1 MAKTVSTSSISDVTA
16 TACGAWDRCDV
27 TPLIAARY
35 LIAMITVL
43 ALNACGSPYYTSDS
57 IEAWVVDADTGQ
69 PIEGAV
75 VTANWQLVGFGF
87 DTGGR
92 KLGQLEVME
101 TLTDKNGRFYFPGF
115 TKLNPGLDDLREEDP
130 QILIFKPGYSYMR
143 AANDYPIGK
152 EASQGTHRKSSI
164 NGQRVKMKKANPDV
178 KKYAFELGFLT
189 MNLDHIGYSG
199 NLSSIPKMIHAL
211 ACERR
216 RLIAIEPSIGP
227 ISVSGSSGYEK
238 CAD

>member
-1 MAKTVSTSSISDVTA
+1 M
-16 TACGAWDRCDV
+16 ACGAWDRCDV
-27 TPLIAARY
+27 TPLNAAKY
-35 LIAMITVL
+35 LMTMITAL
-43 ALNACGSPYYTSDS
+43 TLNACGSPYYTSDP

-101 TLTDKNGRFYFPGF
+101 ALTDKNGRFYFPGF

-143 AANDYPIGK
+143 VANDYPIGK
-152 EASQGTHRKSSI
+152 EGSQGTHRKSSI

-178 KKYAFELGFLT
+178 KKYAFELGFLG
-189 MNLDHIGYSG
+189 MNLSNIGYSG
-199 NLSSIPKMIHAL
+199 NATEIPKMTHAL
-211 ACERR
+211 ACEKR
-216 RLIAIEPSIGP
+216 RLRAIDPSIGS
-227 ISVSGSSGYEK
+227 ISVPGSTGYEN
-238 CAD
+238 CQ

>member
-1 MAKTVSTSSISDVTA
+1 MIMA
-16 TACGAWDRCDV
+16 
-27 TPLIAARY
+27 
-35 LIAMITVL
+35 L
-43 ALNACGSPYYTSDS
+43 ALNACGSPYYTSDP

-75 VTANWQLVGFGF
+75 VTAIWQLVGFSF

-101 TLTDKNGRFYFPGF
+101 TETDKNGRFYFPGF

-143 AANDYPIGK
+143 AVNVYPIGK
-152 EASQGTHRKSSI
+152 EDLQGTHRKSPI
-164 NGQRVKMKKANPDV
+164 NGQRVKMKKANPDI
-178 KKYAFELGFLT
+178 KKYAFEVGFLAT
-189 MNLDHIGYSG
+189 SLDYIGYSG
-199 NLSSIPKMIHAL
+199 NASAIPKMIHAL

-216 RLIAIEPSIGP
+216 RLIAIDPSIGP
-227 ISVSGSSGYEK
+227 IGVPGSTGYEN
-238 CAD
+238 CGY